1 MSIDIE
7 TYRLKAQEAIGY
19 VFVKEYHNSL
29 GIPMP
34 IVKMLLP
41 DDANYSTGQYY
52 ITIDKTWQIH
62 LNFGKLPISY
72 HEFQNE
78 VKVLTRHEIEHY
90 MCCPFDV
97 ITHFRM
103 LKRIRDVYY
112 KHFSHLGI
120 NIKYACGAIS
130 NQAAD
135 IIVDTKNYYRHSKET
150 LKSEI
155 DWIKIGANIS
165 ACPRHCKLMFLT
177 KEAIWKEDLGINETD
192 PEFLKI
198 VHQLADSFTKNG
210 IEDKSSFLDKVEEY
224 AEIFFKLY
232 VEDQKNPQQSSQQGS
247 QQQSGQQGPQQ
258 QSGQQGSQQQ
268 SGQQGSQ
275 QQSGQQGPQQQ
286 SGQQGSQQQSGQQGS
301 QQQSGQQGP
310 QQQSGQQG
318 SQQQSGQQGS
328 QQQSGQQGPQQQSGQ
343 QGSQQQSGQQGSQQQ
358 SGQQGPQ
365 QQSGQQGSQQQS
377 GQQGS
382 QQQSGQQGPQQQSG
396 QQGSQQQSGQQGSQQ
411 QSGQQG
417 PQQQSG
423 QQGSQQQSGQQGSQ
437 QQSGQQGPQ
446 QQSGQQGSQ
455 QQSGQQGS
463 QQQSGQQGPQQ
474 QSGQQGS
481 QQQSGQQGSQ
491 QQSGQWGV
499 GRPKDGDEHGNA
511 FVFADPDKVKEA
523 IEVLAEETSVEEFID
538 LLAIAGIIGMSDK
551 QKGVLWFN
559 VQSANIIP
567 IVEFSNTGN
576 KSSYT
581 YPSVWRIGDPIEE
594 LDLMLTYMTSPR
606 LIPGMTTKKWEYVSN
621 DDNGTESKQMDLL
634 LVVDT
639 SGSMGSAMKESA
651 NMHQAV
657 LASYGIL
664 SYFESTKSKVAFIGF
679 SDKID
684 AYVDWS
690 DKYDD
695 VRERLLTNGHGGT
708 KFPISRIKSTLDVRS
723 RDLVTVLI
731 TDGDLGNINESVSY
745 FRDYLNDDNK
755 LYIFLLGGS
764 KSLHSYEPLKNIGA
778 KIYNANNAN
787 EFCDM
792 VLTDME

>member
-7 TYRLKAQEAIGY
+7 TYRLKAQEAIEY

-62 LNFGKLPISY
+62 LNFGKLPISF

-112 KHFSHLGI
+112 MHFSHLGI
-120 NIKYACGAIS
+120 NIEYACGAIS

-135 IIVDTKNYYRHSKET
+135 IIVDTKNFYRHRKET

-155 DWIKIGANIS
+155 DWINKGANIS
-165 ACPRHCKLMFLT
+165 DCPRHSKLMPLT

-192 PEFLKI
+192 PELLKI
-198 VHQLADSFTKNG
+198 VHNLADSFTKNS

-224 AEIFFKLY
+224 AETFFKLY
-232 VEDQKNPQQSSQQGS
+232 VEDQMNPQQGS
-247 QQQSGQQGPQQ
+247 QQQSD
-258 QSGQQGSQQQ
+258 QQGSQQQ
-268 SGQQGSQ
+268 SSQ
-275 QQSGQQGPQQQ
+275 Q
-286 SGQQGSQQQSGQQGS
+286 
-301 QQQSGQQGP
+301 
-310 QQQSGQQG
+310 
-318 SQQQSGQQGS
+318 
-328 QQQSGQQGPQQQSGQ
+328 
-343 QGSQQQSGQQGSQQQ
+343 
-358 SGQQGPQ
+358 
-365 QQSGQQGSQQQS
+365 
-377 GQQGS
+377 
-382 QQQSGQQGPQQQSG
+382 
-396 QQGSQQQSGQQGSQQ
+396 
-411 QSGQQG
+411 
-417 PQQQSG
+417 
-423 QQGSQQQSGQQGSQ
+423 
-437 QQSGQQGPQ
+437 
-446 QQSGQQGSQ
+446 
-455 QQSGQQGS
+455 
-463 QQQSGQQGPQQ
+463 
-474 QSGQQGS
+474 
-481 QQQSGQQGSQ
+481 
-491 QQSGQWGV
+491 GV
-499 GRPKDGDEHGNA
+499 GRPRDGDEHGNA
-511 FVFADPDKVKEA
+511 FIFADPDKVKEA

-538 LLAIAGIIGMSDK
+538 LLTIAGIIDMSEK
-551 QKGVLWFN
+551 QKEALWFN
-559 VQSANIIP
+559 VQSTNMIP
-567 IVEFSNTGN
+567 IVETSNTGN
-576 KSSYT
+576 KFSYT
-581 YPSVWRIGDPIEE
+581 YPSTWRIGDPIEE
-594 LDLMLTYMTSPR
+594 LELMLTYMTSPR
-606 LIPGMTTKKWEYVSN
+606 LIPGITTKKWEYVSN
-621 DDNGTESKQMDLL
+621 DEKGTESKQMDLL

-639 SGSMGSAMKESA
+639 SGSMGSAMKESD

-664 SYFESTKSKVAFIGF
+664 SYFESTKSKVALIEF
-679 SDKID
+679 SDKIN
-684 AYVDWS
+684 ACVDWT

-695 VRERLLTNGHGGT
+695 VKERLLTNGHGGT
-708 KFPISRIKSTLDVRS
+708 KFPISRIKSTLEVKS
-723 RDLVTVLI
+723 GDLVTVLI

-792 VLTDME
+792 VLTDID

>member
-7 TYRLKAQEAIGY
+7 TYRLKAQEAIEY

-120 NIKYACGAIS
+120 NIEYACGAIS

-247 QQQSGQQGPQQ
+247 QQQSSQQGSQQQSGQQGSQQQSGQQGSQQ

-286 SGQQGSQQQSGQQGS
+286 SGQQGS
-301 QQQSGQQGP
+301 
-310 QQQSGQQG
+310 
-318 SQQQSGQQGS
+318 
-328 QQQSGQQGPQQQSGQ
+328 
-343 QGSQQQSGQQGSQQQ
+343 
-358 SGQQGPQ
+358 
-365 QQSGQQGSQQQS
+365 
-377 GQQGS
+377 
-382 QQQSGQQGPQQQSG
+382 
-396 QQGSQQQSGQQGSQQ
+396 
-411 QSGQQG
+411 
-417 PQQQSG
+417 
-423 QQGSQQQSGQQGSQ
+423 
-437 QQSGQQGPQ
+437 
-446 QQSGQQGSQ
+446 
-455 QQSGQQGS
+455 
-463 QQQSGQQGPQQ
+463 QQ

-639 SGSMGSAMKESA
+639 SGSMGSVMKESA

>member
-7 TYRLKAQEAIGY
+7 TYRLKAQEAIEY

-120 NIKYACGAIS
+120 NIEYACGAIS

-247 QQQSGQQGPQQ
+247 QQQSGQQG
-258 QSGQQGSQQQ
+258 
-268 SGQQGSQ
+268 SQ

-328 QQQSGQQGPQQQSGQ
+328 QQQSGQQG
-343 QGSQQQSGQQGSQQQ
+343 SQQQ

-365 QQSGQQGSQQQS
+365 QQSGQQGS
-377 GQQGS
+377 
-382 QQQSGQQGPQQQSG
+382 
-396 QQGSQQQSGQQGSQQ
+396 
-411 QSGQQG
+411 
-417 PQQQSG
+417 
-423 QQGSQQQSGQQGSQ
+423 
-437 QQSGQQGPQ
+437 
-446 QQSGQQGSQ
+446 
-455 QQSGQQGS
+455 
-463 QQQSGQQGPQQ
+463 QQ

-639 SGSMGSAMKESA
+639 SGSMGSVMKESA

>member
-7 TYRLKAQEAIGY
+7 TYRLKAQEAIEY

-112 KHFSHLGI
+112 KHFSHLGM
-120 NIKYACGAIS
+120 NIEYACGAIS

-247 QQQSGQQGPQQ
+247 QQQSGQQGSQQ
-258 QSGQQGSQQQ
+258 QSGQQGPQQQGGQQGSQQQSSQQGSQQQ

-286 SGQQGSQQQSGQQGS
+286 GGQQGS

-310 QQQSGQQG
+310 QQQG
-318 SQQQSGQQGS
+318 
-328 QQQSGQQGPQQQSGQ
+328 
-343 QGSQQQSGQQGSQQQ
+343 
-358 SGQQGPQ
+358 
-365 QQSGQQGSQQQS
+365 
-377 GQQGS
+377 
-382 QQQSGQQGPQQQSG
+382 
-396 QQGSQQQSGQQGSQQ
+396 
-411 QSGQQG
+411 
-417 PQQQSG
+417 
-423 QQGSQQQSGQQGSQ
+423 
-437 QQSGQQGPQ
+437 
-446 QQSGQQGSQ
+446 
-455 QQSGQQGS
+455 
-463 QQQSGQQGPQQ
+463 
-474 QSGQQGS
+474 GQQGS

-639 SGSMGSAMKESA
+639 SGSMGSVMKESA

>member
-7 TYRLKAQEAIGY
+7 TYRLKAQEAIEY

-29 GIPMP
+29 GISMP

-120 NIKYACGAIS
+120 NIEYACGAIS

-247 QQQSGQQGPQQ
+247 QQQSGQQGSQQQSGQQGPQQ
-258 QSGQQGSQQQ
+258 QSGQQGSQQQSSQQGSQQQ

-286 SGQQGSQQQSGQQGS
+286 GGQQGS

-310 QQQSGQQG
+310 QQQG
-318 SQQQSGQQGS
+318 
-328 QQQSGQQGPQQQSGQ
+328 
-343 QGSQQQSGQQGSQQQ
+343 
-358 SGQQGPQ
+358 
-365 QQSGQQGSQQQS
+365 
-377 GQQGS
+377 
-382 QQQSGQQGPQQQSG
+382 
-396 QQGSQQQSGQQGSQQ
+396 
-411 QSGQQG
+411 
-417 PQQQSG
+417 
-423 QQGSQQQSGQQGSQ
+423 
-437 QQSGQQGPQ
+437 
-446 QQSGQQGSQ
+446 
-455 QQSGQQGS
+455 
-463 QQQSGQQGPQQ
+463 
-474 QSGQQGS
+474 GQQGS

-639 SGSMGSAMKESA
+639 SGSMGSVMKESA

>member
-7 TYRLKAQEAIGY
+7 TYRLKAQEAIEY

-120 NIKYACGAIS
+120 NIEYACGAIS

-247 QQQSGQQGPQQ
+247 QQQSGQQGSQQ
-258 QSGQQGSQQQ
+258 QSGQQGPQQQGGQQGSQQQSSQQGSQQQ

-286 SGQQGSQQQSGQQGS
+286 SGQQGSQQQSGQQGPQQQGGQQGS
-301 QQQSGQQGP
+301 QQQS
-310 QQQSGQQG
+310 SQQG

-328 QQQSGQQGPQQQSGQ
+328 QQQSGQQGPQQQG
-343 QGSQQQSGQQGSQQQ
+343 GQQGSQQQ

-365 QQSGQQGSQQQS
+365 QQG
-377 GQQGS
+377 
-382 QQQSGQQGPQQQSG
+382 
-396 QQGSQQQSGQQGSQQ
+396 
-411 QSGQQG
+411 
-417 PQQQSG
+417 
-423 QQGSQQQSGQQGSQ
+423 
-437 QQSGQQGPQ
+437 
-446 QQSGQQGSQ
+446 
-455 QQSGQQGS
+455 
-463 QQQSGQQGPQQ
+463 
-474 QSGQQGS
+474 GQQGS

-639 SGSMGSAMKESA
+639 SGSMGSVMKESA

>member
-7 TYRLKAQEAIGY
+7 TYRLKAQEAIEY

-120 NIKYACGAIS
+120 NIEYACGAIS

-247 QQQSGQQGPQQ
+247 QQQSSQQGSHQQSGQEGSQQ

-286 SGQQGSQQQSGQQGS
+286 SGQQGSQQQSGQQG
-301 QQQSGQQGP
+301 P
-310 QQQSGQQG
+310 QQQSD
-318 SQQQSGQQGS
+318 
-328 QQQSGQQGPQQQSGQ
+328 
-343 QGSQQQSGQQGSQQQ
+343 
-358 SGQQGPQ
+358 
-365 QQSGQQGSQQQS
+365 
-377 GQQGS
+377 
-382 QQQSGQQGPQQQSG
+382 
-396 QQGSQQQSGQQGSQQ
+396 
-411 QSGQQG
+411 
-417 PQQQSG
+417 
-423 QQGSQQQSGQQGSQ
+423 
-437 QQSGQQGPQ
+437 
-446 QQSGQQGSQ
+446 
-455 QQSGQQGS
+455 
-463 QQQSGQQGPQQ
+463 
-474 QSGQQGS
+474 
-481 QQQSGQQGSQ
+481 QQGSQ

-639 SGSMGSAMKESA
+639 SGSMGSVMKESA

-731 TDGDLGNINESVSY
+731 TDGDLGNINEFVSY

>member
-7 TYRLKAQEAIGY
+7 TYRLKAQEAIEY

-120 NIKYACGAIS
+120 NIEYACGAIS

-247 QQQSGQQGPQQ
+247 QQQSSQQGSQQQSGQQGSQQQSGQQGSQQ

-286 SGQQGSQQQSGQQGS
+286 SGQQGSQQQSGQQG
-301 QQQSGQQGP
+301 P
-310 QQQSGQQG
+310 QQQSD
-318 SQQQSGQQGS
+318 
-328 QQQSGQQGPQQQSGQ
+328 
-343 QGSQQQSGQQGSQQQ
+343 
-358 SGQQGPQ
+358 
-365 QQSGQQGSQQQS
+365 
-377 GQQGS
+377 
-382 QQQSGQQGPQQQSG
+382 
-396 QQGSQQQSGQQGSQQ
+396 
-411 QSGQQG
+411 
-417 PQQQSG
+417 
-423 QQGSQQQSGQQGSQ
+423 
-437 QQSGQQGPQ
+437 
-446 QQSGQQGSQ
+446 
-455 QQSGQQGS
+455 
-463 QQQSGQQGPQQ
+463 
-474 QSGQQGS
+474 
-481 QQQSGQQGSQ
+481 QQGSQ

-639 SGSMGSAMKESA
+639 SGSMGSVMKESA

-731 TDGDLGNINESVSY
+731 TDGDLGNINEFVSY

>member
-1 MSIDIE
+1 MTTITQLDPIE
-7 TYRLKAQEAIGY
+7 TASRDELQALQTQRLKWTLKHAYENVPMYRRKFDAA
-19 VFVKEYHNSL
+19 
-29 GIPMP
+29 GIH
-34 IVKMLLP
+34 P
-41 DDANYSTGQYY
+41 DDFHELSDLSKFPCTTKQDLRDNY
-52 ITIDKTWQIH
+52 
-62 LNFGKLPISY
+62 
-72 HEFQNE
+72 
-78 VKVLTRHEIEHY
+78 
-90 MCCPFDV
+90 PFDTFAV
-97 ITHFRM
+97 PM
-103 LKRIRDVYY
+103 EQVVRIHASSGTTGKPTVVGYTQ
-112 KHFSHLGI
+112 
-120 NIKYACGAIS
+120 N
-130 NQAAD
+130 D
-135 IIVDTKNYYRHSKET
+135 IDN
-150 LKSEI
+150 
-155 DWIKIGANIS
+155 WAN
-165 ACPRHCKLMFLT
+165 
-177 KEAIWKEDLGINETD
+177 
-192 PEFLKI
+192 I

-247 QQQSGQQGPQQ
+247 QQQN
-258 QSGQQGSQQQ
+258 
-268 SGQQGSQ
+268 GQQGSQ
-275 QQSGQQGPQQQ
+275 QQSGQQGP
-286 SGQQGSQQQSGQQGS
+286 
-301 QQQSGQQGP
+301 
-310 QQQSGQQG
+310 
-318 SQQQSGQQGS
+318 
-328 QQQSGQQGPQQQSGQ
+328 
-343 QGSQQQSGQQGSQQQ
+343 
-358 SGQQGPQ
+358 
-365 QQSGQQGSQQQS
+365 
-377 GQQGS
+377 
-382 QQQSGQQGPQQQSG
+382 
-396 QQGSQQQSGQQGSQQ
+396 
-411 QSGQQG
+411 
-417 PQQQSG
+417 
-423 QQGSQQQSGQQGSQ
+423 
-437 QQSGQQGPQ
+437 
-446 QQSGQQGSQ
+446 
-455 QQSGQQGS
+455 
-463 QQQSGQQGPQQ
+463 
-474 QSGQQGS
+474 

-606 LIPGMTTKKWEYVSN
+606 LIPGMTTKKWGYVSN

-731 TDGDLGNINESVSY
+731 TNGDLGNINESVSY